1 MVVVPRVLWALPP
14 QLAVAL
20 ALAAAAA
27 GQRAQPHS
35 MPSTTQAPVPTPTT
49 PQPPPPCSRWRL
61 PAAAAPAAAAAGAA
75 QPRWPT
81 RTRPARQLRAAVRQ
95 LPWRACRPRR
105 RPPEAAG
112 SSQTPRPAKRHTS
125 PADVTGQGCQAW
137 GGGGGWPSGHGNGTA
152 CAPSGLAGQ
161 CMATTRPGAPPCTL
175 PAPSLHPPCTLPAPS
190 PSPARSG
197 CRPHRAAVPGGWR
210 GPPDPPG

>member
-1 MVVVPRVLWALPP
+1 MVQRELVLMVVVPRVLWALPP

-137 GGGGGWPSGHGNGTA
+137 GGGGAGRAGMGTA
-152 CAPSGLAGQ
+152 RPAHLVGSLGSAWRPRALAP
-161 CMATTRPGAPPCTL
+161 L
-175 PAPSLHPPCTLPAPS
+175 PAPSLHPPCTFPLTCQKWLS
-190 PSPARSG
+190 
-197 CRPHRAAVPGGWR
+197 AA
-210 GPPDPPG
+210 